1 MGRVLCSVLYEGL
14 PSFGL
19 HMQHRQTTEKWVG
32 RSTEEASED
41 VLHAACGQ
49 WITRKRLQHPPRRQ
63 EKASGCEVRTMCAGN
78 VRARRRCGVCSVL
91 RQRSGNVCIG
101 IVGSFSACT
110 NVRLRACLYVCSVL
124 LLNLHGAAL
133 VTTGCMRLGI

>member
-63 EKASGCEVRTMCAGN
+63 EKDQPEV
-78 VRARRRCGVCSVL
+78 VRLEVTPNS
-91 RQRSGNVCIG
+91 
-101 IVGSFSACT
+101 VGSAPTIVVSQNAES
-110 NVRLRACLYVCSVL
+110 RLQ
-124 LLNLHGAAL
+124 GD
-133 VTTGCMRLGI
+133 